1 MFSCGMCQL
10 NLGPRPFTGSDDLF
24 YTLSKQKTSVL
35 AKEGLNNCI
44 VAFLVTVQVL
54 PGALVFTT
62 PQLGHFHGGLT
73 PTPGFSDPKRTR
85 SHVSIKFD
93 IEIFFSQGP
102 NSVLK
107 PWFWGIKFKL
117 PPFNFLKPLSE

>member
-1 MFSCGMCQL
+1 MGL
-10 NLGPRPFTGSDDLF
+10 RPFTGSDDLF

-54 PGALVFTT
+54 PGALVFTN

-73 PTPGFSDPKRTR
+73 P
-85 SHVSIKFD
+85 H
-93 IEIFFSQGP
+93 
-102 NSVLK
+102 
-107 PWFWGIKFKL
+107 PWLLRPQKNKITCL
-117 PPFNFLKPLSE
+117 HQV

>member
-93 IEIFFSQGP
+93 IEIFFFPGAKFSLKTM
-102 NSVLK
+102 VLGDK
-107 PWFWGIKFKL
+107 IQAS
-117 PPFNFLKPLSE
+117 PF